1 MTAAR
6 AIAGSEP
13 KTDDV
18 LRTIDTVLFDL
29 DDTLHDDTAA
39 YQEAARM
46 VADDIARRHAIDPAA
61 LLAAY
66 VAEASAFWKK
76 LSVEHLTIGITDT
89 RAQLWSDALRVVG
102 IDDIPLAERC
112 AADYT
117 RYRADVLELSPGALD
132 CIETLRERGCK
143 LGIVTNGFAA
153 THHEKI
159 ARLGLTPL
167 FDALFI
173 ADEMGMVKPDP
184 AVFRHA
190 CEVLGSV
197 PERTAM
203 VGDRYDRDIV
213 GAKLTG
219 MFTVLIDVH
228 AIPIP
233 DGAVQPDAVVT
244 SIADVLAVLPGPAAE
259 GSRSKAQKGTA

>member
-1 MTAAR
+1 M
-6 AIAGSEP
+6 
-13 KTDDV
+13 
-18 LRTIDTVLFDL
+18 RTIDTVLFDL

-39 YQEAARM
+39 YQEAARL
-46 VADDIARRHAIDPAA
+46 VAQEIARLHAIDPAA
-61 LLAAY
+61 LLNAY
-66 VAEASAFWKK
+66 IAEAQAFWKK
-76 LSVEHLTIGITDT
+76 LSVEHLTAGITDT
-89 RAQLWSDALRVVG
+89 RAQLWADALHAVG
-102 IDDIPLAERC
+102 IDDVALAQRC

-117 RYRADVLELSPGALD
+117 RFRADVLELSPGALE
-132 CIETLRERGCK
+132 CIEALRARGCK
-143 LGIVTNGFAA
+143 LGIVTNGFAE
-153 THHEKI
+153 THHDKI

-203 VGDRYDRDIV
+203 VGDRYDRDIA
-213 GAKLTG
+213 GAKRSGL
-219 MFTVLIDVH
+219 FTVLIDVH

-233 DGAVQPDAVVT
+233 DGAPLPDVVVRT
-244 SIADVLAVLPGPAAE
+244 IADVLAVLPLGRIE
-259 GSRSKAQKGTA
+259 GGLE

>member
-1 MTAAR
+1 
-6 AIAGSEP
+6 
-13 KTDDV
+13 

-39 YQEAARM
+39 YQTAAGI
-46 VADDIARRHAIDPAA
+46 VAGEVARLHAIDPAA
-61 LLAAY
+61 LLRAY
-66 VAEASAFWKK
+66 IGEAQAFWKK
-76 LSVEHLTIGITDT
+76 LSVEHLTLGITDT
-89 RAQLWSDALRVVG
+89 RAQLWADALLAVG
-102 IDDIPLAERC
+102 IDDVELARRC

-117 RYRADVLELSPGALD
+117 RHRAAVLQLAPGALE
-132 CIETLRERGCK
+132 CIEALRARGCK

-167 FDALFI
+167 FDGLFI

-184 AVFRHA
+184 AVFAHA
-190 CEVLGSV
+190 CATLGSS
-197 PERTAM
+197 PRHTAM

-213 GAKLTG
+213 GAQRGGL
-219 MFTVLIDVH
+219 FTVLIDVH

-233 DGAVQPDAVVT
+233 DGAPPPDAVVS
-244 SIADVLAVLPGPAAE
+244 SIADVLAALPLAPIE
-259 GSRSKAQKGTA
+259 GATVTPQKGSP

>member
-1 MTAAR
+1 MPQNGSRDKPTGGVAAKAEAHR
-6 AIAGSEP
+6 
-13 KTDDV
+13 V

-46 VADDIARRHAIDPAA
+46 VAEAVARGHAIDAGA

-66 VAEASAFWKK
+66 IGEAQAFWKK
-76 LSVEHLTIGITDT
+76 LSVEHLTMGITDT
-89 RAQLWSDALRVVG
+89 RAQLWADSLHAVG
-102 IDDIPLAERC
+102 IDDVALAERC

-117 RYRADVLELSPGALD
+117 RNRADVLELSPGALE
-132 CIETLRERGCK
+132 CIEALRLHGCK

-184 AVFRHA
+184 EVFRHA
-190 CEVLGSV
+190 CEVLGTQ

-228 AIPIP
+228 AIPLP
-233 DGAVQPDAVVT
+233 DGAAEPDAVVK
-244 SIADVLAVLPGPAAE
+244 SIAGVLEILAPM
-259 GSRSKAQKGTA
+259 TAGGRRV

>member
-1 MTAAR
+1 VR
-6 AIAGSEP
+6 I
-13 KTDDV
+13 
-18 LRTIDTVLFDL
+18 IDTVLFDL

-39 YQEAARM
+39 YQAAARR
-46 VADDIARRHAIDPAA
+46 VAAEVARECGIDPAV
-61 LLAAY
+61 LLGAY
-66 VAEASAFWKK
+66 IAEAQAFWKK
-76 LSVEHLTIGITDT
+76 LSVEHLTAGITDT
-89 RAQLWSDALRVVG
+89 RAQLWSDALHAAG
-102 IDDIPLAERC
+102 IDDVALAVRC

-117 RYRADVLELSPGALD
+117 RYRADVLELSPGALA
-132 CIETLRERGCK
+132 CIEELRARGCK
-143 LGIVTNGFAA
+143 LGIVTNGFAE

-184 AVFRHA
+184 EVFRHA

-203 VGDRYDRDIV
+203 VGDRYDRDIA
-213 GAKLTG
+213 GAKRSGL
-219 MFTVLIDVH
+219 FTVLIDVH

-233 DGAVQPDAVVT
+233 DGAPPPDAVVAT
-244 SIADVLAVLPGPAAE
+244 IADVLAVLPLAQIEAE
-259 GSRSKAQKGTA
+259 PPSK

>member
-1 MTAAR
+1 
-6 AIAGSEP
+6 
-13 KTDDV
+13 

-39 YQEAARM
+39 YQEAARL
-46 VADDIARRHAIDPAA
+46 VANEVALGRGIDPSA

-66 VAEASAFWKK
+66 VAQASAFWKK
-76 LSVEHLTIGITDT
+76 LSVEHLTMGIADT
-89 RAQLWSDALRVVG
+89 RAQLWSDALAAVG
-102 IDDIPLAERC
+102 IEDVALAERC
-112 AADYT
+112 ADDYA
-117 RYRADVLELSPGALD
+117 RYRSSVLELSPGALE
-132 CIETLRERGCK
+132 CLEALRARGCK

-153 THHEKI
+153 THHDKI

-184 AVFRHA
+184 AIFRHA
-190 CEVLGSV
+190 CEVLGST

-213 GAKLTG
+213 GAKGSGL
-219 MFTVLIDVH
+219 FTVLIDVH
-228 AIPIP
+228 AIPLP
-233 DGAVQPDAVVT
+233 DGATPPDAVVAT
-244 SIADVLAVLPGPAAE
+244 IADVLGVLPLVPVEGPHP
-259 GSRSKAQKGTA
+259 KVQKGSA

>member
-1 MTAAR
+1 VR
-6 AIAGSEP
+6 
-13 KTDDV
+13 V
-18 LRTIDTVLFDL
+18 IDTILFDL

-46 VADDIARRHAIDPAA
+46 VAAEIARERGIDPAA

-66 VAEASAFWKK
+66 IAEAQAFWKK
-76 LSVEHLTIGITDT
+76 LSVEHLTAGISDT
-89 RAQLWSDALRVVG
+89 RAQLWSDALHATG
-102 IDDIPLAERC
+102 IDDIVLAGRC
-112 AADYT
+112 AAAYT
-117 RYRADVLELSPGALD
+117 RYRAEVLELAPGARE
-132 CIETLRERGCK
+132 CIEALRARGCK
-143 LGIVTNGFAA
+143 LGIVTNGFAE
-153 THHEKI
+153 THHDKI
-159 ARLGLTPL
+159 AKLGLTPL

-203 VGDRYDRDIV
+203 VGDRYDRDIA
-213 GAKLTG
+213 GAKRSGL
-219 MFTVLIDVH
+219 FTVLIDVH

-233 DGAVQPDAVVT
+233 DGAPLPDAVVAT
-244 SIADVLAVLPGPAAE
+244 IADVLAVLPLERIE
-259 GSRSKAQKGTA
+259 GAPEQAPKGRSPH

>member
-1 MTAAR
+1 ML
-6 AIAGSEP
+6 
-13 KTDDV
+13 V
-18 LRTIDTVLFDL
+18 LRIIDTVLFDL

-46 VADDIARRHAIDPAA
+46 VAIDVARRHPIDPEA

-66 VAEASAFWKK
+66 IREAQAFWKK
-76 LSVEHLTIGITDT
+76 LSVEHLAAGIIDT
-89 RAQLWSDALRVVG
+89 REQMWYDALRAAG
-102 IDDIPLAERC
+102 IDDLALAERS

-117 RYRADVLELSPGALD
+117 RYRADVLTPAPGALE
-132 CIETLRERGCK
+132 CIAALRARNCK

-159 ARLGLTPL
+159 ARLGFTAL
-167 FDALFI
+167 FDAIFL

-190 CEVLGSV
+190 CETLGSR

-213 GAKLTG
+213 GAHEGGL
-219 MFTVLIDVH
+219 FTVLVDVH

-233 DGAVQPDAVVT
+233 DGAPLPNAVVPT
-244 SIADVLAVLPGPAAE
+244 IADVLAVLPLAPIE
-259 GSRSKAQKGTA
+259 GATATPQKGLR

>member
-1 MTAAR
+1 
-6 AIAGSEP
+6 
-13 KTDDV
+13 V
-18 LRTIDTVLFDL
+18 RTIDTVLFDL

-39 YQEAARM
+39 YQEAARL
-46 VADDIARRHAIDPAA
+46 VAQEIARLHAIDPAA
-61 LLAAY
+61 LLNAY
-66 VAEASAFWKK
+66 IAEAQAFWKK
-76 LSVEHLTIGITDT
+76 LSVEHLTAGITDT
-89 RAQLWSDALRVVG
+89 RAQLWADALHAVG
-102 IDDIPLAERC
+102 IDDVALAQRC

-117 RYRADVLELSPGALD
+117 RFRADVLELSPGALE
-132 CIETLRERGCK
+132 CIEALRARGCK
-143 LGIVTNGFAA
+143 LGIVTNGFAE
-153 THHEKI
+153 THHDKI

-203 VGDRYDRDIV
+203 VGDRYDRDIA
-213 GAKLTG
+213 GAKRSGL
-219 MFTVLIDVH
+219 FTVLIDVH

-233 DGAVQPDAVVT
+233 DGAPLPDVVVRT
-244 SIADVLAVLPGPAAE
+244 IADVLAVLPLGRIE
-259 GSRSKAQKGTA
+259 GGLE

>member
-1 MTAAR
+1 M
-6 AIAGSEP
+6 
-13 KTDDV
+13 
-18 LRTIDTVLFDL
+18 RTIDTVLFDL

-46 VADDIARRHAIDPAA
+46 VAAAVARDHPIDAVA
-61 LLAAY
+61 LLGAY
-66 VAEASAFWKK
+66 IVEASAFWKK
-76 LSVEHLTIGITDT
+76 LSVEHLTTGISDT
-89 RAQLWSDALRVVG
+89 RAQLWADSLRAVG
-102 IDDIPLAERC
+102 IDDVALAQRC

-117 RYRADVLELSPGALD
+117 RFRAEILELSPGALE
-132 CIETLRERGCK
+132 CLETLRASGCK

-184 AVFRHA
+184 AVFQHA
-190 CEVLGSV
+190 CDVLGSV
-197 PERTAM
+197 PERAAM

-213 GAKLTG
+213 GAKLSG
-219 MFTVLIDVH
+219 LFTVLVDVH

-233 DGAVQPDAVVT
+233 DGAVQPDAVVK
-244 SIADVLAVLPGPAAE
+244 SIGEVLAVLPPILVQERSVEAE
-259 GSRSKAQKGTA
+259 KGSP

>member
-1 MTAAR
+1 M
-6 AIAGSEP
+6 
-13 KTDDV
+13 
-18 LRTIDTVLFDL
+18 RTIDTVLFDL
-29 DDTLHDDTAA
+29 DDTLHDDSAA
-39 YQEAARM
+39 YKTAARM
-46 VADDIARRHAIDPAA
+46 VALEVAQARPIDAGA

-76 LSVEHLTIGITDT
+76 LSVEHLAAKITDT
-89 RAQLWSDALRVVG
+89 RAQLWYDALRAVG
-102 IDDIPLAERC
+102 IDDVRLAERC
-112 AADYT
+112 SIDYT
-117 RYRADVLELSPGALD
+117 RYRADVLELSPGALA
-132 CIETLRERGCK
+132 CIEALRARGCK

-190 CEVLGSV
+190 CEVLGSR

-213 GAKLTG
+213 GAKSLG
-219 MFTVLIDVH
+219 LFTVLIDVH

-233 DGAVQPDAVVT
+233 DGAPAPDAIVPT
-244 SIADVLAVLPGPAAE
+244 IADVLGVLESAAIAAPTDAVH
-259 GSRSKAQKGTA
+259 SH

>member
-1 MTAAR
+1 M
-6 AIAGSEP
+6 
-13 KTDDV
+13 
-18 LRTIDTVLFDL
+18 RTIDTVLFDL

-39 YQEAARM
+39 YQTAARM
-46 VADDIARRHAIDPAA
+46 VAADVAQTHPIDAAA

-66 VAEASAFWKK
+66 IVQAQAFWKK
-76 LSVEHLTIGITDT
+76 LSVEHLSVGISDART
-89 RAQLWSDALRVVG
+89 QLWANALLAVG
-102 IDDIPLAERC
+102 IDDVALARRC

-117 RYRADVLELSPGALD
+117 RRRADGLALSPGALD
-132 CIETLRERGCK
+132 CVQTLRAYGCK

-153 THHEKI
+153 THHDKV

-167 FDALFI
+167 VDGLFI

-197 PERTAM
+197 PGRTAM

-219 MFTVLIDVH
+219 MFTILIDVH
-228 AIPIP
+228 AIPLPEGAIP
-233 DGAVQPDAVVT
+233 PDAVVQT
-244 SIADVLAVLPGPAAE
+244 IGDVLGVLLPAIAE
-259 GSRSKAQKGTA
+259 GPPVMAQKGNS

>member
-1 MTAAR
+1 VR
-6 AIAGSEP
+6 S
-13 KTDDV
+13 
-18 LRTIDTVLFDL
+18 IDTVLFDL

-39 YQEAARM
+39 YQEAARL
-46 VADDIARRHAIDPAA
+46 VAVDVARDFPIDPRA

-76 LSVEHLTIGITDT
+76 LSVEHLTDGIIDT
-89 RAQLWSDALRVVG
+89 RAQMWHAALLAVG
-102 IDDIPLAERC
+102 IDDVALSERS
-112 AADYT
+112 AHDYG
-117 RYRADVLELSPGALD
+117 RYRSDVLELSPGALE
-132 CIETLRERGCK
+132 CIEALRARGCK

-159 ARLGLTPL
+159 ARLGLTEH
-167 FDALFI
+167 FDALFL

-184 AVFRHA
+184 AVFLHA
-190 CEVLGSV
+190 CDVLSSI

-213 GAKLTG
+213 GAQQSGL
-219 MFTVLIDVH
+219 FTVLIDVH

-233 DGAVQPDAVVT
+233 DGARPPDVVVN
-244 SIADVLAVLPGPAAE
+244 SIAAVLDALPLAHIEGPSA
-259 GSRSKAQKGTA
+259 KAPKVGK